1 MLWENQRA
9 CSPLHSYLEIACAS
23 LFLPVCSHRQCSEPS
38 VPSSQSRSSVV
49 MPGSG
54 FAMWKNWHGDKI
66 TLILFSD
73 LKECKLADLIYLLM
87 LADALAHTT
96 L

>member
-1 MLWENQRA
+1 
-9 CSPLHSYLEIACAS
+9 
-23 LFLPVCSHRQCSEPS
+23 
-38 VPSSQSRSSVV
+38 